1 VTIPPAGSRQSVATR
16 QPSSD
21 QIRERAIAAY
31 YWKPMAALVRT
42 LELGAYARA
51 NLPLAAPVLDLGCG
65 DGLQARLLTDLGLV
79 ERPLCGLDIV
89 KGSVG
94 AAARAASHRAVLV
107 ADAGHLPLRSA
118 TFQTIVS
125 STLFS
130 SIPGSVTPALHEA
143 RRVLTRGG
151 TLTTLCPTDAFNRLL
166 WAPQALERVSTR
178 LRDEYCRRLDARLLN
193 FHNWPVH
200 EWVSRIEA
208 ARFRVVRVLPYFAA
222 RAARLWSL
230 WSLQLLRVLT
240 CLRFLPPALPQAA
253 MTGLLGPS
261 IARACAS
268 DDGEGPHGLV
278 FIAAEAV

>member
-1 VTIPPAGSRQSVATR
+1 VHR
-16 QPSSD
+16 PSPSE
-21 QIRERAIAAY
+21 IRAQAIAAY
-31 YWKPMAALVRT
+31 YWKPMAALIRT
-42 LELGAYARA
+42 LELGAYARSGV
-51 NLPLAAPVLDLGCG
+51 PLAAPVLDLGCG
-65 DGLQARLLTDLGLV
+65 DGLQARLLTGLGLI
-79 ERPLCGLDIV
+79 ERPLIGLDIV
-89 KGSVG
+89 EGSVR
-94 AAARAASHRAVLV
+94 AAARAASHHRVIV

-118 TFQTIVS
+118 AFQTIVS

-130 SIPGSVTPALHEA
+130 SIPGPVMPALHEA
-143 RRVLTRGG
+143 RRVLMRGG

-200 EWVSRIEA
+200 EWASSIEA
-208 ARFRVVRVLPYFAA
+208 ASFRVVRVQPYFGA

-230 WSLQLLRVLT
+230 WSLQLMRFLT
-240 CLRFLPPALPQAA
+240 SLRFLPPTLPRAV
-253 MTGLLGPS
+253 MPGLLGPF
-261 IARACAS
+261 IERACAS